1 MRTTPATTLEEIHQT
16 LSPKPLATV
25 EEIKAFYKAELNH
38 IRGDDKI
45 KRLQLG
51 LNRAFKSGSFYK
63 ACLMGHQGV
72 GKSTELTRL
81 VDQIKDQFCIVR
93 FSALNDL
100 NPGQFNPLDVLL
112 IMMAEVAENT
122 AAPVDA
128 GGAGQQ
134 PPQERLR
141 EIWDWF
147 ASEQITRTQVTEA
160 AIETQAGVGVQQ
172 DSLWE
177 KVLGL
182 FASLK
187 GEIKFASARKR
198 EVLEHRLIRLSTLI
212 EVANRLLI
220 DCNQILREK
229 RGCEW
234 LFIGEDF
241 DKAGIPSQSIED
253 LFITYAN
260 IFSELNTHLI
270 FNLPIGLYYSSE
282 AVRLPFPN
290 DRSLIIPDTPMFN
303 RDHSSNQAGQDA
315 VKAVLEARVTS
326 DLFEVNQMKRLIVAS
341 GGNLR
346 DLFSLVNFAADT
358 AILRNTEN
366 CKINAQDVDSAIK
379 NLRTDY
385 ERRLGQNPFDKAEIS
400 YEDKAKLI
408 KEIYDGHKEAQIT
421 DPVLY
426 SLLRARAIQEFNGER
441 WFGVHPLVVDI
452 LSDQGKIPCLGEG
465 VPGGSV

>member
-1 MRTTPATTLEEIHQT
+1 
-16 LSPKPLATV
+16 
-25 EEIKAFYKAELNH
+25 
-38 IRGDDKI
+38 
-45 KRLQLG
+45 
-51 LNRAFKSGSFYK
+51 
-63 ACLMGHQGV
+63 
-72 GKSTELTRL
+72 
-81 VDQIKDQFCIVR
+81 
-93 FSALNDL
+93 
-100 NPGQFNPLDVLL
+100 
-112 IMMAEVAENT
+112 MMAEIAEQT

-134 PPQERLR
+134 PPPERLR

-147 ASEQITRTQVTEA
+147 ASEQITL
-160 AIETQAGVGVQQ
+160 TQATDAGIEAQAGAGVKE

-187 GEIKFASARKR
+187 GEIKFVSARKR
-198 EVLEHRLIRLSTLI
+198 EVLEHRLIRLNTLI
-212 EVANRLLI
+212 EVANNLLN
-220 DCNQILREK
+220 DCNQILRDN

-303 RDHSSNQAGQDA
+303 RDHSPNQGGRDA
-315 VKAVLEARVTS
+315 VKAVLEARVNS
-326 DLFEVNQMKRLIVAS
+326 DLFEVSQMERLIVAS

-358 AILRNTEN
+358 AILRNTGTD
-366 CKINAQDVDSAIK
+366 KINTHDVDSAVR
-379 NLRTDY
+379 NLRSDY

-408 KEIYDGHKEAQIT
+408 KEIYDGQKEAQIT
-421 DPVLY
+421 DPVMY

-452 LSDQGKIPCLGEG
+452 LNGQGKIPSLGEG